1 MGLQHGGLEAQD
13 QMNNAMTAEQ
23 QRELKNGLILVQLRR
38 YWRIF
43 CIAMGIFYFLKMWLF
58 EGATILQAAG
68 LSAVFWAIIYVIIL
82 YLFLYILA
90 FRVLQVFFYLR
101 DLFGGNKETRL

>member
-1 MGLQHGGLEAQD
+1 MGLQHGGFEAQD

-38 YWRIF
+38 YWRFICIGLAVF
-43 CIAMGIFYFLKMWLF
+43 CFLKMWLF
-58 EGATILQAAG
+58 EGATFMTALG
-68 LSAVFWAIIYVIIL
+68 LSAVGMGLIYVICL

-90 FRVLQVFFYLR
+90 FRVLQVFFFLR

>member
-1 MGLQHGGLEAQD
+1 MGLQHGGIEAQD

-38 YWRIF
+38 YWRFI
-43 CIAMGIFYFLKMWLF
+43 CIGLAVFSFLKMWLI
-58 EGATILQAAG
+58 EGASFGSALG
-68 LSAVFWAIIYVIIL
+68 LSVVGMGLIYVICL

-90 FRVLQVFFYLR
+90 FRVLQVFFFLR